1 MESLIIIVHVLAAIG
16 ITGLVLLQQGKGA
29 DMGASFGSGASQ
41 TLFGSVGSSNALT
54 KSTAWLAVI
63 FFATSL
69 GLALIAKQRA
79 SQGVTESALIENR
92 DQIETLID
100 TAPAGD
106 LPVAPASEATGSDL
120 PQLPAD
126 AAAAVEATADAA
138 LDAVAEVAGE
148 LAADTADAVEAGVDT
163 AGAAAEQAAGEAE
176 AALEEAGAAEQE

>member
-41 TLFGSVGSSNALT
+41 TLFGSVGSGNALT
-54 KSTAWLAVI
+54 KSTAWLAVV

-79 SQGVTESALIENR
+79 AEGVSDSSLIQNR

-100 TAPAGD
+100 AAPAGD
-106 LPVAPASEATGSDL
+106 LPAAPDAVPAGDL
-120 PQLPAD
+120 PQLPAGVAADVQAALETVD
-126 AAAAVEATADAA
+126 AAVDAATAEADEAIDSATADAVPS
-138 LDAVAEVAGE
+138 D
-148 LAADTADAVEAGVDT
+148 
-163 AGAAAEQAAGEAE
+163 AE
-176 AALEEAGAAEQE
+176 AALDTAAESAEQE

>member
-41 TLFGSVGSSNALT
+41 TLFGSVGSGNALT

-100 TAPAGD
+100 AAPAGD
-106 LPVAPASEATGSDL
+106 LPVAPASGATGSDL
-120 PQLPAD
+120 PQLPA
-126 AAAAVEATADAA
+126 AAAAVEVTADAA

-148 LAADTADAVEAGVDT
+148 LAADTADAVEAGADT

>member
-54 KSTAWLAVI
+54 KSTAWLAII

-79 SQGVTESALIENR
+79 SQGVTESSLIENR

-106 LPVAPASEATGSDL
+106 LPAAPVSDATGNDL

-126 AAAAVEATADAA
+126 AAAAVEATVDAA
-138 LDAVAEVAGE
+138 LETVAEVAGDV
-148 LAADTADAVEAGVDT
+148 AAEVDA
-163 AGAAAEQAAGEAE
+163 AGAAVESTAGEAE
-176 AALEEAGAAEQE
+176 AALEEAATAEQE

>member
-41 TLFGSVGSSNALT
+41 TLFGSVGSGNALT

-69 GLALIAKQRA
+69 GLALVAKQRA
-79 SQGVTESALIENR
+79 SQGVTESSLIENR
-92 DQIETLID
+92 DQIESLIES
-100 TAPAGD
+100 APAGD
-106 LPVAPASEATGSDL
+106 LPAVPVSEAPQGDL
-120 PQLPAD
+120 PALPAD

-138 LDAVAEVAGE
+138 LETIAEVAEDAGTAVE
-148 LAADTADAVEAGVDT
+148 TGAQTVEAAVDAASDEAAAAD
-163 AGAAAEQAAGEAE
+163 
-176 AALEEAGAAEQE
+176 EAGAAVQE

>member
-54 KSTAWLAVI
+54 KSTAWLAII

-79 SQGVTESALIENR
+79 SQGVTESSLIENR

-106 LPVAPASEATGSDL
+106 LPAAPVSDGAAADL
-120 PQLPAD
+120 PQLPAAAAAGAADVD
-126 AAAAVEATADAA
+126 AALEAVAEAVGDGAAEVNAAGAAVEATA
-138 LDAVAEVAGE
+138 
-148 LAADTADAVEAGVDT
+148 
-163 AGAAAEQAAGEAE
+163 GEAE
-176 AALEEAGAAEQE
+176 AVLEEAGAAERE